1 MIIPTEVHRDH
12 HDQMIKIKM
21 ESFHC
26 PPTQISHALLLKLF
40 IHDHHH
46 FYENNLFENNKK
58 SMFFRFF
65 CNQFPWGMIKA
76 ERVCVHSSFMENPL
90 VDTQVTLLDM
100 HFLPSVYEKEDV
112 N

>member
-1 MIIPTEVHRDH
+1 MMIIPTEVHRDH

-26 PPTQISHALLLKLF
+26 PPTQISHALLLKLL

-58 SMFFRFF
+58 IHVF
-65 CNQFPWGMIKA
+65 
-76 ERVCVHSSFMENPL
+76 
-90 VDTQVTLLDM
+90 
-100 HFLPSVYEKEDV
+100 
-112 N
+112 